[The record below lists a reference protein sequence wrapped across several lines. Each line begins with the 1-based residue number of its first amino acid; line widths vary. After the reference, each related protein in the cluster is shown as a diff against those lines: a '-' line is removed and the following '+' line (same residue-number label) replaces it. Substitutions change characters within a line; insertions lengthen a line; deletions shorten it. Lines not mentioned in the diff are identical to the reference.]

1 MCMPYALTKAESM
14 SNVVLDATPNMIF
27 VVGNDMKILDCNRKG
42 QELLGVG
49 HDEAVQRY
57 IFEFIET
64 EDIEETLLTRESV
77 LNKKVKLEKG
87 RITAEE
93 SIVYI
98 ENLDAVLVMFRDITR
113 EEKIREQHYNL
124 KVETVEMARKV
135 IEKQMMVA
143 QEIAGLLGETTAE
156 TKVTLTKLRDSILNE
171 ED

>member
-1 MCMPYALTKAESM
+1 
-14 SNVVLDATPNMIF
+14 
-27 VVGNDMKILDCNRKG
+27 MKILDCNRKG

-49 HDEAVQRY
+49 RDEAVQRY

-64 EDIEETLLTRESV
+64 GDIEECTPYAESRCCTRRV
-77 LNKKVKLEKG
+77 QLERG

-93 SIVYI
+93 TIVYI
-98 ENLDAVLVMFRDITR
+98 ENLDAVLVTFRDVTR

-124 KVETVEMARKV
+124 KVETVEMAQKV

-156 TKVTLTKLRDSILNE
+156 TKVTLTKAAGLHPE
-171 ED
+171 